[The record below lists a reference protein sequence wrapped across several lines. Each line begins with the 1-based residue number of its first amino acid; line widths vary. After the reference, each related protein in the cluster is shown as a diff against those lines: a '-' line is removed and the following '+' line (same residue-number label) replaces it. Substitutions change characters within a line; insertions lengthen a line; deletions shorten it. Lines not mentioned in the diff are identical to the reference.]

1 MRTLFSIGR
10 YVLMP
15 FWLMLCVMQPAYANQ
30 KCQTVHLD
38 KAYQEI
44 LYFYFQQD
52 FYQALTQFEVLQ
64 QRCPNGLKKVSNPG
78 VDPSLLKGGISLA
91 YGLDEQAA
99 DIFQRILNQAAE
111 PKIQVQA
118 WLLLGQSL
126 FQKQRYEL
134 AASVLNNITFDSA
147 DDYLEQTEKDQW
159 IYLQSQ
165 LFHWQKSATNASVSA
180 TPSGKDAWLNEL
192 SDDSIYRQYVIYN
205 QGLAQLQSGQ
215 YEQAVATLQQLGSQQ
230 TSFFNELLDG
240 WWSPLQTI
248 DQTEIDALRD
258 RANLT
263 TGYAHLKNQ
272 QGIKALEAF
281 DRVRLNSMDTDSAML
296 GYGWAAAQREEYQT
310 ALSAWQRLQ
319 KVPRSNEYVMES
331 YLASAYAFEQAF
343 APTQAI
349 DNLQRG
355 LNRFARESQFLKN
368 SLQQINQAYFL
379 MLADKPDWSDAIPA
393 HLSEVML
400 GNEFRNQM
408 FLLQDSIEMQKQF
421 VRWQQRLDTFN
432 LMLDER
438 QEEAVVR
445 AKALQDNALL
455 EKLETYKALRDD
467 LKAKLARA
475 KSQPRILINEQEV
488 EWQTRLSRA
497 QQRHSDISIKRKAL
511 NQSSLKPSYAKR
523 LKLLEGIM
531 IWNAAEDYA
540 TRSWQTQKSLN
551 EIDTL
556 IAKTSAQQG
565 ILETRLNEPPK
576 YDQQRAKIR
585 ALQQSLDTQK
595 QRNLALRNQQLVSLS
610 QLFEKRLK
618 QQLLQ
623 LDSYKLQAQLAIVRL
638 NDKAFRK
645 AQADKQGATR

>member
-1 MRTLFSIGR
+1 MRTFFSISR

-15 FWLMLCVMQPAYANQ
+15 FWFALFFMPHAFANQ
-30 KCQTVHLD
+30 KCETVLVD

-64 QRCPNGLKKVSNPG
+64 QTCPDALKKVSNPG

-99 DIFQRILNQAAE
+99 DIFQRLLNQAAE
-111 PKIQVQA
+111 PKTQVQA

-134 AASVLNNITFDSA
+134 AASVLNNISFDSA
-147 DDYLEQTEKDQW
+147 DEYLEQVDKDQW

-165 LFHWQKSATNASVSA
+165 LFHWQNVSSSSAQDAA
-180 TPSGKDAWLNEL
+180 PLGKDAWLSEL
-192 SDDSIYRQYVIYN
+192 SEDSIYRQYVVYN

-215 YEQAVATLQQLGSQQ
+215 YEQAVATLQQLGTQQ

-281 DRVRLNSMDTDSAML
+281 DRVRLDSMDTDSAML

-319 KVPRSNEYVMES
+319 KVLRSNEYVMES

-368 SLQQINQAYFL
+368 SLQQINPAYFL
-379 MLADKPDWSDAIPA
+379 TLAGKPDWSDAIPA

-408 FLLQDSIEMQKQF
+408 FLLQDSIEMHKQF

-438 QEEAVVR
+438 QQEAVVR
-445 AKALQDNALL
+445 AKALQENALL
-455 EKLETYKALRDD
+455 EKLDTYKALRDD
-467 LKAKLARA
+467 LKAKLASA
-475 KSQPRILINEQEV
+475 KSQPRILINEQEL

-523 LKLLEGIM
+523 LKLLDGIM

-540 TRSWQTQKSLN
+540 KRSWQAQKSLN
-551 EIDTL
+551 EIDLL
-556 IAKTSAQQG
+556 ITKTSAQQG
-565 ILETRLNEPPK
+565 LLEARLNQPPK

-585 ALQQSLDTQK
+585 DLQDALNNKK
-595 QRNLALRNQQLVSLS
+595 QRNGALQTQQLQALS
-610 QLFEKRLK
+610 QLFEQKLR
-618 QQLLQ
+618 QQLAQ

-645 AQADKQGATR
+645 AQADQQGATQ